1 MTIINSANSA
11 NSASSASSAN
21 STVKTSD
28 HPAGKG
34 SVALPE
40 EFASRMRA
48 ILGDEYDEFAASY
61 DREPRR
67 GLRVNTLKITVQ
79 EFTKLQMDEFAKP
92 HTDEFMKL
100 QMDEFAK
107 LHTDEFT
114 KLQMDESSASVED
127 DNDGCANADPESRF
141 RLKPIP
147 WCASGFYYDEET
159 RPGKNPLHEAGLYY
173 IQEPSAMAVAE
184 ISGAGPGERILD
196 LCAAPGGKTT
206 ALACM
211 MKGEGLL
218 VSNEINASRARILSS
233 NVERMGIT
241 NCIVTN
247 ESPESLAQ
255 KFPSFFDRIIV
266 DAPCSGEG
274 MFLKEEQAL
283 TGWSTDNIKLCADRQ
298 QSIMECASKMLCEG
312 GTIVY
317 STCTFAPE
325 EDEGTVANFL
335 NDHRNFHVKDML
347 TDSGL
352 FSNGNSAY
360 LDAVS
365 FDYDKKLAGELS
377 RTIRLWPHKV
387 EGEGHFITVLKQD
400 GTPSPKVCTDKIEK
414 ADAAKLKLWH
424 EFADDFLT
432 AKNNNA
438 GLSKS
443 QDLRIISFG
452 EELYLIP
459 DMLSLKR
466 LKVLRPGLDL
476 GTVKKD
482 RFEPSHALALA
493 AKASICAGYSVDF
506 AADDKRIIDYLK
518 GGTLV
523 LTDETAVSTE
533 SVSKIRGWALITVCG
548 FPLGWAKASGGTF
561 KNHYPKGLRWN

>member
-1 MTIINSANSA
+1 MKENMTIINST
-11 NSASSASSAN
+11 SSEN

-28 HPAGKG
+28 HFSGKG

-40 EFASRMRA
+40 EFVSRVRA

-67 GLRVNTLKITVQ
+67 GLRVNTLKIAVQ
-79 EFTKLQMDEFAKP
+79 
-92 HTDEFMKL
+92 EFMKL
-100 QMDEFAK
+100 
-107 LHTDEFT
+107 H
-114 KLQMDESSASVED
+114 MDESSAPVENG
-127 DNDGCANADPESRF
+127 NDGCANADPESRF
-141 RLKPIP
+141 KLKPIP
-147 WCASGFYYDEET
+147 WCTSGFYYDEET

-184 ISGAGPGERILD
+184 ISGAIPGERILD

-218 VSNEINASRARILSS
+218 ISNEINASRARILSS

-247 ESPESLAQ
+247 ESPESLAL

-283 TGWSTDNIKLCADRQ
+283 TGWSTDNVKLCADRQ

-325 EDEGTVANFL
+325 EDEGTVAHFL
-335 NDHRNFHVKDML
+335 NDHRNYHVKDMM
-347 TDSGL
+347 TDPGS

-360 LDAVS
+360 LDTVS
-365 FDYDKKLAGELS
+365 FDYDKTLAGELS

-387 EGEGHFITVLKQD
+387 EGEGHFIAVLKQD

-414 ADAAKLKLWH
+414 TDAAKLKLLH
-424 EFADDFLT
+424 EFADDFLI
-432 AKNNNA
+432 AKHINA

-443 QDLRIISFG
+443 QDPRIISFG

-493 AKASICAGYSVDF
+493 AAWCGASNSEDEEEGGDSLHLIRSHAICACYSVDF
-506 AADDKRIIDYLK
+506 AADEKRIIDYLK

-523 LTDETAVSTE
+523 LTDETARSAE
-533 SVSKIRGWALITVCG
+533 SISKIRGWALITVCG